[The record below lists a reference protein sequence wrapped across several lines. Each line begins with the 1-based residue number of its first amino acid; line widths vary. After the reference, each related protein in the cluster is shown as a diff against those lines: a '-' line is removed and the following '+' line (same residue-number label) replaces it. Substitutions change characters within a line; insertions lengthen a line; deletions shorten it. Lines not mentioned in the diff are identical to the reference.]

1 MTGEP
6 DEAVQVQRAAFRE
19 ELLSSGLLV
28 HAGVDGLYQRS
39 GTFEHIVRGV
49 EGMASRAGAGQG
61 GPQYFFPP
69 LMAREAFERTDYL
82 RSFPDLLGA
91 IQVFRGGDRE
101 HAALLRAADAGED
114 WTAFFEPA
122 DVALCSAACHP
133 LYATL
138 PKALPAG
145 GLRYEVQGYCFR
157 HEPSIDPMRMQSF
170 RQHEFVVIGEPDE
183 AVAHRDAWLER
194 GLGLLAGLGLDV
206 RIEEA
211 NDPFFGRAG
220 RILAANQRATALKF
234 EITCPVSSVEVR
246 TAITSSN
253 CHESH
258 FGDAFGI
265 TTAEGGPAHS
275 ACIGFGLE
283 RITLALV
290 REHGTSPEQWPS
302 SVRDV
307 LWP

>member
-1 MTGEP
+1 MAEP
-6 DEAVQVQRAAFRE
+6 SETIQAEWAAFRE

-39 GTFEHIVRGV
+39 GTFEQILRGV

-61 GPQYFFPP
+61 GPQLFFPP

-82 RSFPDLLGA
+82 KSFPDLLGVVE
-91 IQVFRGGDRE
+91 IFRGGDRE
-101 HAALLRAADAGED
+101 HAALLRAFEAGED
-114 WTAFFEPA
+114 WTEFFEPA
-122 DVALCSAACHP
+122 EVELCSAACHP

-138 PKALPAG
+138 PTSLPAG

-170 RQHEFVVIGEPDE
+170 RQHEFVYIGEPDN

-206 RIEEA
+206 QIEEA

-220 RILAANQRATALKF
+220 RMLAANQRATALKF
-234 EITCPVSSVEVR
+234 EITCPVSSSEIR

-258 FGDAFGI
+258 FGESFGI
-265 TTAEGGPAHS
+265 TTPDGEPAHS

-290 REHGTSPEQWPS
+290 KQHGTDPQRWSA
-302 SVRDV
+302 SVRDA